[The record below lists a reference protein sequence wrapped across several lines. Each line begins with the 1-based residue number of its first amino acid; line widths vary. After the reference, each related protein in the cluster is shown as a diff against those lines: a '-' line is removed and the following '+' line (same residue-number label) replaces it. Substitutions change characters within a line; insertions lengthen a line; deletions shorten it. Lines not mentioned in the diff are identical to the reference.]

1 MLLSNTT
8 THTCSKM
15 LRVARLSNAKLTFL
29 FNKRNNNNAM
39 RTMMIKMMI
48 KMMMKMMMKMMKMM
62 MMMIFDVDVVVI
74 FWPSMNRFLLKAGV
88 A

>member
-1 MLLSNTT
+1 
-8 THTCSKM
+8 M
-15 LRVARLSNAKLTFL
+15 LRVARLLNAKLTFL

-39 RTMMIKMMI
+39 RTMMIKI
-48 KMMMKMMMKMMKMM
+48 KMKMMM